1 MEPTA
6 MMISRMIA
14 AIAATFVAAAVPAAA
29 TVLISPRMGAPDPG
43 PGPRERIVVDFT
55 APNARGYA
63 WSTAPSVRLGSQS
76 GVAAA
81 PAGVN
86 DRFGFLTTAIGGVSQ
101 ATLLTPALRSISFY
115 WGSVDAHNR
124 VQVLG
129 TAGQTLLTL
138 NGNSFSP
145 ANGSWNAALTNR
157 RVGFHALPGSEIGGL
172 RFIARGVAFEFDNI
186 AANAVPE
193 PTSWAMLITGFGL
206 VGAMARRRRPVLAL
220 A

>member
-1 MEPTA
+1 
-6 MMISRMIA
+6 MMMPRIFA
-14 AIAATFVAAAVPAAA
+14 ALAAAVIGATALPAAA
-29 TVLISPRMGAPDPG
+29 TVLISPRLGAPDPG
-43 PGPRERIVVDFT
+43 PGRNERIVVDFD
-55 APNARGYA
+55 APNAPGFV
-63 WSTAPSVRLGSQS
+63 WSAAPSVRLGSRS
-76 GVAAA
+76 GVATA

-86 DRFGFLTTAIGGVSQ
+86 NSFGVVTTAAGGARE
-101 ATLLTPALRSISFY
+101 ATLRTPALRSISFY

-124 VQVLG
+124 VQLLG

-145 ANGSWNAALTNR
+145 ANGRWNAALTNR

-172 RFIARGVAFEFDNI
+172 RFIARGVAFEFDSI

-193 PTSWAMLITGFGL
+193 PASWAMLITGFGL
-206 VGAMARRRRPVLAL
+206 VGAMARRRRQPVLAL